1 MALSTLTTNKL
12 ITEKVIDIVITDDFK
27 DNWSA
32 MFEFFDTRTGE
43 YFIEYSLFDT
53 VFEKY
58 VQNSFS
64 YYDNGK
70 SGGEN
75 LYLQWLN
82 YIDRYGEQLVRRL
95 DTIADIKNFKS
106 GWSETYT
113 DHKDI
118 DDTVT
123 STETNVLDGKTTNER
138 EVSDNGTDNTTTTN
152 SSDTEGT
159 KSVFNSSDYEP
170 STEVSS
176 SGSVSSEQTITN
188 TTTDTSTIERD
199 DTRTISRTD
208 ITEGNTSADGD
219 RSRIINNID
228 NENAKMRYIIE
239 NNKTTIRTEFID
251 GFARFCLI

>member
-27 DNWSA
+27 DNWSS

-43 YFIEYSLFDT
+43 QFIEYSLFDT

-58 VQNSFS
+58 VQNYFC

-113 DHKDI
+113 ERNNV

-123 STETNVLDGKTTNER
+123 STETNVLDAKTTNER
-138 EVSDNGTDNTTTTN
+138 ELSDTGTNNTTTTN

-170 STEVSS
+170 STMVES
-176 SGSVSSEQTITN
+176 SGSVSSAQSIVN
-188 TTTDTSTIERD
+188 TTTDNSTIERD

-208 ITEGNTSADGD
+208 ITDGEKHTDGD